1 MSRRTE
7 RVASLIRRIVA
18 EQIQDGLHDPRVP
31 SLTSVT
37 RVDVA
42 PDFSV
47 ADVHVSVMSAGPGAE
62 LCVAALRHAA
72 GRIQSILAPQL
83 TMRVCPR
90 LRFHLDESLKR
101 GFALTQ
107 LIDHEM
113 AELRAREAAR
123 AQADG
128 SRTEQAEEAE

>member
-18 EQIQDGLHDPRVP
+18 EQIQDGLHDPRIP

-37 RVDVA
+37 RVEMS
-42 PDFSV
+42 PDMSV
-47 ADVHVSVMSAGPGAE
+47 ADVHVSVMSSPVQAE
-62 LCVAALRHAA
+62 LCVQALQHAA

-83 TMRVCPR
+83 TMRLCPR

-101 GFALTQ
+101 SFELTQ

-113 AELRAREAAR
+113 EALRAREAAR
-123 AQADG
+123 GAADNA
-128 SRTEQAEEAE
+128 EAHDPEEAE